1 MKIIY
6 FDGKTFLSSF
16 FFNFLKQNNA
26 PPPIAVEDQNNSKI
40 WTFSAIMPTQVNEV
54 IPKHL
59 IINIPQVVQ
68 DYILPNVNRTML
80 KNLHVN
86 PLSNNNIVKTFIQN

>member
-16 FFNFLKQNNA
+16 FFNFFETEQRPTSNN
-26 PPPIAVEDQNNSKI
+26 
-40 WTFSAIMPTQVNEV
+40 TTQVNEV

-59 IINIPQVVQ
+59 IINIPQEMQ

-80 KNLHVN
+80 ENLHLN
-86 PLSNNNIVKTFIQN
+86 KC